1 MGFLCGRGGVVLLSR
16 AGTGAALHRRR
27 PSHPGTYWSGPSGS
41 RGRSPGCPTRRRP
54 VLRPGRKTSFTTLG
68 TSTPPRYPPRM
79 IPTVVW
85 GTGNVGRAAIRAV
98 DAHPALELTA
108 VIVHDPAKAGRDAG
122 ELAGLGHRLGVT
134 ATRDIEAVLAARP
147 AAVVYAASGDIRPD
161 DALADITRAITA
173 GAVVVSPALYPLY
186 DHRSAPPEFR
196 DPVLAAIAEG
206 GGSLFAS
213 GVDPGWGNDV
223 LPLLISGLGTTVDAI
238 RCQEIFD
245 YSTYDQ
251 PDSVRHLVGMGHPMD
266 YEPMMLM
273 PSIPTMVWGGQI
285 RMMARALGVEL
296 DEIRETSQRRALD
309 TTVHTPSM
317 GVFEA
322 GTQGAIRFEVQGV
335 VGGEPR
341 IVIEHVTRIHPSCA
355 PDWPVPPDGGAGAHR
370 VVIEGRPRIEVTV
383 EATDEGENRS
393 AGGNATA
400 VGRLVGAIDWLVAAE
415 PGLYDALD
423 VPLRPAVG
431 RLGRKQP

>member
-1 MGFLCGRGGVVLLSR
+1 
-16 AGTGAALHRRR
+16 
-27 PSHPGTYWSGPSGS
+27 
-41 RGRSPGCPTRRRP
+41 
-54 VLRPGRKTSFTTLG
+54 
-68 TSTPPRYPPRM
+68 M
-79 IPTVVW
+79 ISTVVW

-98 DAHPALELTA
+98 EAHPALTLTA
-108 VIVHDPAKAGRDAG
+108 VLVHNPDKTGRDAG
-122 ELAGLGHRLGVT
+122 ELAGLDHPLGVT
-134 ATRDIEAVLAARP
+134 ATDGIEAVLAARP
-147 AAVVYAASGDIRPD
+147 DAVVYAASGDIRPD
-161 DALADITRAITA
+161 DALADITRAIRA

-186 DHRSAPPEFR
+186 DQRNAPPEFR
-196 DPVLAAIAEG
+196 DPVLAAVEAG

-251 PDSVRHLVGMGHPMD
+251 PDSVRLLVGMGQPMD
-266 YEPMMLM
+266 FEPMMLM
-273 PSIPTMVWGGQI
+273 PSVPTMVWGGQI
-285 RMMARALGVEL
+285 RLMARALGVEL
-296 DEIRETSQRRALD
+296 DEIRETSERRALD
-309 TTVHTPSM
+309 ATVTTRTM
-317 GVFEA
+317 GAFEA

-355 PDWPVPPDGGAGAHR
+355 PDWPAPPDGAGAHR
-370 VVIEGRPRIEVTV
+370 VIIEGRPRIEVTV

-400 VGRLVGAIDWLVAAE
+400 VGRLVGAIDWLMEAE
-415 PGLYDALD
+415 PGIYDALD

-431 RLGRKQP
+431 KLGRKQS

>member
-1 MGFLCGRGGVVLLSR
+1 
-16 AGTGAALHRRR
+16 
-27 PSHPGTYWSGPSGS
+27 
-41 RGRSPGCPTRRRP
+41 
-54 VLRPGRKTSFTTLG
+54 
-68 TSTPPRYPPRM
+68 M
-79 IPTVVW
+79 ISTVVW

-98 DAHPALELTA
+98 EAHPALTLTA
-108 VIVHDPAKAGRDAG
+108 VLVHNPDKTGRDAG
-122 ELAGLGHRLGVT
+122 ELAGLERPLGVT
-134 ATRDIEAVLAARP
+134 ATDGIEAVLAARP
-147 AAVVYAASGDIRPD
+147 DAVVYAASGDIRPD
-161 DALADITRAITA
+161 DALADITRAIRG

-186 DHRSAPPEFR
+186 DQRNAPPEFR
-196 DPVLAAIAEG
+196 DPVLAAVEAG

-251 PDSVRHLVGMGHPMD
+251 PDSVRLLVGMGQPMD
-266 YEPMMLM
+266 FEPMMLM
-273 PSIPTMVWGGQI
+273 PSVPTMVWGGQI
-285 RMMARALGVEL
+285 RLMARALGVEL
-296 DEIRETSQRRALD
+296 DEIRETSERRALD
-309 TTVHTPSM
+309 ATVTTRTM
-317 GVFEA
+317 GAFEA

-355 PDWPVPPDGGAGAHR
+355 PDWPAPPDGAGAHR
-370 VVIEGRPRIEVTV
+370 VIIEGRPRIEVTV

-400 VGRLVGAIDWLVAAE
+400 VGRLVGAIDWLMEAE
-415 PGLYDALD
+415 PGIYDALD

-431 RLGRKQP
+431 KLGRKQS

>member
-1 MGFLCGRGGVVLLSR
+1 
-16 AGTGAALHRRR
+16 
-27 PSHPGTYWSGPSGS
+27 
-41 RGRSPGCPTRRRP
+41 
-54 VLRPGRKTSFTTLG
+54 
-68 TSTPPRYPPRM
+68 M
-79 IPTVVW
+79 ISTVVW

-98 DAHPALELTA
+98 EAHPALTLTA
-108 VIVHDPAKAGRDAG
+108 VLVHNPDKTGRDAG
-122 ELAGLGHRLGVT
+122 ELAGLGRPLGVT
-134 ATRDIEAVLAARP
+134 ATDGIEAVLAARP
-147 AAVVYAASGDIRPD
+147 DAVVYAASGDIRPD
-161 DALADITRAITA
+161 DALADITRAIRA

-186 DHRSAPPEFR
+186 DQRNAPPEFR
-196 DPVLAAIAEG
+196 DPVLAAVEAG

-251 PDSVRHLVGMGHPMD
+251 PDSVRLLVGMGQPMD
-266 YEPMMLM
+266 FEPMMLM
-273 PSIPTMVWGGQI
+273 PSVPTMVWGGQI
-285 RMMARALGVEL
+285 RLMARALGVEL
-296 DEIRETSQRRALD
+296 DEIRETSERRALD
-309 TTVHTPSM
+309 AMVTTRTM
-317 GVFEA
+317 GAFEA

-355 PDWPVPPDGGAGAHR
+355 PDWPAPPDGAGAHR
-370 VVIEGRPRIEVTV
+370 VIIEGRPRIEVTV

-400 VGRLVGAIDWLVAAE
+400 VGRLVGAIDWLMEAE
-415 PGLYDALD
+415 PGIYDALD

-431 RLGRKQP
+431 KLGRKQS